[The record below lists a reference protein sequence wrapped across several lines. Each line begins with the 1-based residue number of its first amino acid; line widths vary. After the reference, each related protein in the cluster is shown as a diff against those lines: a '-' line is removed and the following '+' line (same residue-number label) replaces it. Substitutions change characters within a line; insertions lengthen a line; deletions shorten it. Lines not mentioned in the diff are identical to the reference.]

1 MEEKNKP
8 EVKVKPKKE
17 IKTKSNR
24 VYGKDWIFSGQSK
37 GFPNTLDIRYKKDL
51 KLQESSRKNKKK
63 KEGEVGNTPKTLFR
77 KTVSLRKPK
86 MLD

>member
-17 IKTKSNR
+17 IKIKPKR
-24 VYGKDWIFSGQSK
+24 IYGKDWIFSGQSK
-37 GFPNTLDIRYKKDL
+37 NFPRLLDVRYEKDL
-51 KLQESSRKNKKK
+51 KLQESLRKKR
-63 KEGEVGNTPKTLFR
+63 GKTIMPQTL
-77 KTVSLRKPK
+77 LRKPK

>member
-1 MEEKNKP
+1 MEEKLKK

-17 IKTKSNR
+17 IKIKSNR

-37 GFPNTLDIRYKKDL
+37 NFPRLLDIRYEKDL
-51 KLQESSRKNKKK
+51 KLQESSRKKKMK
-63 KEGEVGNTPKTLFR
+63 KIGIMPKTLFR
-77 KTVSLRKPK
+77 KTVSLRKPE